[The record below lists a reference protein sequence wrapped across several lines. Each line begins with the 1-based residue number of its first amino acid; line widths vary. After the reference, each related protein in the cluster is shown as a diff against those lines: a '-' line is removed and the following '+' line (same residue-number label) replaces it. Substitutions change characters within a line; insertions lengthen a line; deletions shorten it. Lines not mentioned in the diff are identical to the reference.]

1 MAKKRMSAMSAKSA
15 KNTQIAIFSFLL
27 IALCV
32 GGYFGGSALGWWGAT
47 AATADPTTMDFVVLD
62 RVSGEEFD
70 DDDHDIYIYKC
81 DISTKTTDEI
91 EDLIFSD
98 YTYDT
103 SKDNG
108 ETYTP
113 EEDEIYF
120 AKLNGSDIVEYWFI
134 PVLGVNTLYALNETE
149 DVAINAYSTDELS
162 NTVNQT
168 NYDKWTIQTQTLDG
182 AEGTGEATSKEGYAS
197 YYDFEDDDWFYVCL
211 EITFNTT
218 AQLSWCDFD
227 SSYQYN
233 ERAAGSVLFYEIK
246 CLLVGFNTFEIDLGS
261 TLGTDF
267 EVIQF
272 AISYGDADSNTD
284 WDSQT

>member
-1 MAKKRMSAMSAKSA
+1 MAKKGMSAKSA
-15 KNTQIAIFSFLL
+15 KQTQIAVFAVLFIGI
-27 IALCV
+27 IA
-32 GGYFGGSALGWWGAT
+32 GGYFGGQALGWWGAT
-47 AATADPTTMDFVVLD
+47 VTVDPTTFDFVVLD
-62 RVSGEEFD
+62 RVNGTDVD

-81 DISTKTTDEI
+81 DISSKTTDEI
-91 EDLIFSD
+91 EDLVFSD

-108 ETYTP
+108 DSYTP
-113 EEDEIYF
+113 EADEIYW

-134 PVLGVNTLYALNETE
+134 PVLGTNTIYALNETE
-149 DVAINAYSTDELS
+149 DVAMVAYSTDELS
-162 NTVNQT
+162 TSINQT
-168 NYDKWTIQTQTLDG
+168 NYDKWTIQTQTLNG
-182 AEGTGEATSKEGYAS
+182 AEGTGVATTKEGYAS

-227 SSYQYN
+227 STYDYN

-246 CLLVGFNTFEIDLGS
+246 CLLIGSNTFEIDLGS

-284 WDSQT
+284 WDTQG

>member
-1 MAKKRMSAMSAKSA
+1 MAKKRMSAQSA
-15 KNTQIAIFSFLL
+15 KNTQIAVFAVIL
-27 IALCV
+27 IGLCV
-32 GGYFGGSALGWWGAT
+32 GGYFGGQALGWWGS
-47 AATADPTTMDFVVLD
+47 AATLPDPTTMDFVVLD
-62 RVSGEEFD
+62 SVSLEEFD

-81 DISTKTTDEI
+81 DISSKTAEEI
-91 EDLIFSD
+91 EDLVFSD

-113 EEDEIYF
+113 EDDEIYY

-134 PVLGVNTLYALNETE
+134 PVLGVNTIYALNETE
-149 DVAINAYSTDELS
+149 DVAMVAYSTDELS
-162 NTVNQT
+162 TTVNQT

-182 AEGTGEATSKEGYAS
+182 AEGTGEATANEGYKS

-227 SSYQYN
+227 SDYEFN
-233 ERAAGSVLFYEIK
+233 ERAAGSVLYYEIT
-246 CLLVGFNTFEIDLGS
+246 CEMIGSTTFEIDLGS
-261 TLGTDF
+261 TLGIAGGF

-272 AISYGDADSNTD
+272 NISYGDADSNTD
-284 WDSQT
+284 WDFQV